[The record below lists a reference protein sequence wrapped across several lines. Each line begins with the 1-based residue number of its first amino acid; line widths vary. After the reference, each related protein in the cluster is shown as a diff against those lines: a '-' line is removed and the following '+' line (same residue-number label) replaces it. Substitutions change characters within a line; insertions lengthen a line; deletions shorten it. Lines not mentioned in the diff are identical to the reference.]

1 MAGRSKRKHCRK
13 GRPEPEINVT
23 PLVDIVLVLLIIFM
37 VVTPSLAEGE
47 TIEPPAVARLD
58 RAPRDINPI
67 NVILAANGRTLLN
80 QKPVGDQQLEQE
92 LRTLHRAKPNRQ
104 LLLNTDT
111 KVPYGRVRSTLALL
125 QKVGFKGVSLK
136 VRPRREDENS

>member
-1 MAGRSKRKHCRK
+1 
-13 GRPEPEINVT
+13 
-23 PLVDIVLVLLIIFM
+23 VDIVLVLLIIFM